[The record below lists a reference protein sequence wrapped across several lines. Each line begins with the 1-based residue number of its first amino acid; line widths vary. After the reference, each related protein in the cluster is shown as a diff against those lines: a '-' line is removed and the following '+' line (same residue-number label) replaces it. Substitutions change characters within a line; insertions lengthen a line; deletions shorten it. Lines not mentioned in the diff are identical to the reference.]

1 MGAIH
6 MKCSSWFETMH
17 NWAMCNG
24 AMHNWAMHN
33 GTILVKYHNGFGA
46 ILMRRRSWFGAR
58 QLELCKCIYVYR
70 TRHME
75 LCFWSNAM
83 HLELSTLDA
92 WFQIGLFGVYSCTGF
107 RIELLESGGRSIL
120 MSYHSNWEDIDAGS
134 ILKFEVYRCWML
146 IYGVKLI
153 EAGSIDR
160 YLLTLETI
168 WCGKL

>member
-1 MGAIH
+1 
-6 MKCSSWFETMH
+6 
-17 NWAMCNG
+17 MCNG

-33 GTILVKYHNGFGA
+33 GAMHNGA
-46 ILMRRRSWFGAR
+46 MHMEQYLWSTTME
-58 QLELCKCIYVYR
+58 LELCSWDDAVGL
-70 TRHME
+70 E
-75 LCFWSNAM
+75 LGILSYANADTFTDTFCFWSNAM

-134 ILKFEVYRCWML
+134 ILKLEVYRCWML

-168 WCGKL
+168 WWRKL

>member
-1 MGAIH
+1 MYRRRHIFCITQLGVKLYWNTAQWFSTIH
-6 MKCSSWFETMH
+6 WNTAKWSYAYGTM
-17 NWAMCNG
+17 
-24 AMHNWAMHN
+24 
-33 GTILVKYHNGFGA
+33 LVKYHNGFGA
-46 ILMRRRSWFGAR
+46 MLMRRRSWFGAR

-134 ILKFEVYRCWML
+134 ILKLEVY
-146 IYGVKLI
+146 
-153 EAGSIDR
+153 IDV
-160 YLLTLETI
+160 E
-168 WCGKL
+168 C

>member
-1 MGAIH
+1 
-6 MKCSSWFETMH
+6 
-17 NWAMCNG
+17 MCNG
-24 AMHNWAMHN
+24 ATHNWAMHN
-33 GTILVKYHNGFGA
+33 GAMHNGAMHMEQYLWSTTMDLELCSRDDAVGFGA
-46 ILMRRRSWFGAR
+46 RHF
-58 QLELCKCIYVYR
+58 ELCKCRYVYR

-134 ILKFEVYRCWML
+134 ILKLEVYRCWML